1 MIIDF
6 RAAKM
11 LESSCMSLDDV
22 DREILA
28 LIQKDGRISN
38 AELSRRLNLSPP
50 ATHAR
55 VRRLERE
62 GFIEGYA
69 GLLSRDKLGYDLLC
83 FVLVG
88 LTVHQFEHVYGF
100 RERVLS
106 MPEVLECYN
115 ITGEY
120 DYLLKV
126 VLHNRED
133 LERFVVGKLTPLPGV
148 ARLQTSLVLSEVKS
162 SIKLPI

>member
-1 MIIDF
+1 
-6 RAAKM
+6 M

-38 AELSRRLNLSPP
+38 AELSRRINLSPP

-100 RERVLS
+100 RERVLT

-133 LERFVVGKLTPLPGV
+133 LERFVVGELTPLPGV

>member
-1 MIIDF
+1 
-6 RAAKM
+6 M

-38 AELSRRLNLSPP
+38 AELSRRINLSPP

-100 RERVLS
+100 RERVLT

-126 VLHNRED
+126 VLRNRED
-133 LERFVVGKLTPLPGV
+133 LERFVVGELTPLPGV

>member
-1 MIIDF
+1 
-6 RAAKM
+6 M
-11 LESSCMSLDDV
+11 LESSYKDLDRV
-22 DREILA
+22 DKEILA
-28 LIQKDGRISN
+28 LVQEDGRISN

-55 VRRLERE
+55 VKRLERE
-62 GFIEGYA
+62 GFIDGYA
-69 GLLSRDKLGYDLLC
+69 GLLNRDRLGYDLLC

-88 LTVHQFEHVYGF
+88 LTVHQVEHIHGF
-100 RERVLS
+100 REQMLA

-133 LERFVVGKLTPLPGV
+133 LERFIVGQLTPLPGV

-162 SIKLPI
+162 SVKLPVS

>member
-1 MIIDF
+1 
-6 RAAKM
+6 M
-11 LESSCMSLDDV
+11 LESSYMILDDV

-28 LIQKDGRISN
+28 LIQGDGRISN
-38 AELSRRLNLSPP
+38 AELSRRLSLSPP

-55 VRRLERE
+55 VRRLERD

-88 LTVHQFEHVYGF
+88 LSVHQFEHVYGF
-100 RERVLS
+100 RDRVLA

-133 LERFVVGKLTPLPGV
+133 LERFVVGELTPLPGV

-162 SIKLPI
+162 SVRLPI

>member
-1 MIIDF
+1 
-6 RAAKM
+6 M
-11 LESSCMSLDDV
+11 LESSYQNLDAI

-28 LIQKDGRISN
+28 VIQEDGRISN

-55 VRRLERE
+55 VKRLERE

-69 GLLSRDKLGYDLLC
+69 GLLNRDKLGYDLLC

-88 LTVHQFEHVYGF
+88 LSVHQFEHVYGF
-100 RERVLS
+100 RERVLA
-106 MPEVLECYN
+106 MPEVLECFN

-133 LERFVVGKLTPLPGV
+133 LERFVVGELTPLPGV

-162 SIKLPI
+162 SVKLPV

>member
-1 MIIDF
+1 
-6 RAAKM
+6 
-11 LESSCMSLDDV
+11 MSLNDIDK
-22 DREILA
+22 EILA
-28 LIQKDGRISN
+28 LIQGDGRISN

-62 GFIEGYA
+62 GFIDGYA
-69 GLLSRDKLGYDLLC
+69 GLINRDKLGYDLLC

-88 LTVHQFEHVYGF
+88 LSVHQFEHVFRF
-100 RERVLS
+100 RERVLA

-126 VLHNRED
+126 VLRNRED
-133 LERFVVGKLTPLPGV
+133 LERFVVGELTPLPGV

>member
-1 MIIDF
+1 
-6 RAAKM
+6 M
-11 LESSCMSLDDV
+11 LESSQQNLDEIDK
-22 DREILA
+22 EILV
-28 LIQKDGRISN
+28 LIQENGRISN

-62 GFIEGYA
+62 GLIEGYA
-69 GLLSRDKLGYDLLC
+69 GLLSREKLGYDLLC

-100 RERVLS
+100 RERVLA
-106 MPEVLECYN
+106 MPEVLECFN

-126 VLHNRED
+126 VLRNRED
-133 LERFVVGKLTPLPGV
+133 LERFVVGELTPLPGV

-162 SIKLPI
+162 SFKLPV

>member
-1 MIIDF
+1 MIV
-6 RAAKM
+6 
-11 LESSCMSLDDV
+11 DDL

-28 LIQKDGRISN
+28 LIQEDGRISN

-69 GLLSRDKLGYDLLC
+69 GLLSRDKLGYDLLS

-88 LTVHQFEHVYGF
+88 LSVHQYEHVYGF
-100 RERVLS
+100 RERVLA

-126 VLHNRED
+126 VLRNRED
-133 LERFVVGKLTPLPGV
+133 LERFVVGQLTPLPGV
-148 ARLQTSLVLSEVKS
+148 ARLLTSLVLSEVKS

>member
-1 MIIDF
+1 
-6 RAAKM
+6 M

-22 DREILA
+22 DREILV

-88 LTVHQFEHVYGF
+88 LTVHKFEHVYGF

-126 VLHNRED
+126 VLHNRQD
-133 LERFVVGKLTPLPGV
+133 LERFVIGELTPLPGV

>member
-1 MIIDF
+1 
-6 RAAKM
+6 M
-11 LESSCMSLDDV
+11 LESSYQNLDAI

-28 LIQKDGRISN
+28 VIQEDGRISN

-55 VRRLERE
+55 VKRLERE

-88 LTVHQFEHVYGF
+88 LSVHQFEHVYGF
-100 RERVLS
+100 RERVLA
-106 MPEVLECYN
+106 MPEVLECFN

-133 LERFVVGKLTPLPGV
+133 LERFVVGELTPLPGV

-162 SIKLPI
+162 SVKLPV

>member
-1 MIIDF
+1 
-6 RAAKM
+6 M
-11 LESSCMSLDDV
+11 LESSYRSLDDI
-22 DREILA
+22 DRAILA
-28 LIQKDGRISN
+28 FVQEDGRIAN
-38 AELSRRLNLSPP
+38 AELARQLNLSPP

-69 GLLSRDKLGYDLLC
+69 GMLSRAKLGYDLLC

-100 RERVLS
+100 RDRVLA

-126 VLHNRED
+126 VLRNRED
-133 LERFVVGKLTPLPGV
+133 LERFVVGELTPLPGV

>member
-1 MIIDF
+1 MN
-6 RAAKM
+6 
-11 LESSCMSLDDV
+11 LDGV
-22 DREILA
+22 DREILD
-28 LIQKDGRISN
+28 LIQKDGRMSN

-69 GLLSRDKLGYDLLC
+69 GLLSRDKLGYDLLS
-83 FVLVG
+83 FVLVS
-88 LTVHQFEHVYGF
+88 LSVHQYEHVYGF
-100 RERVLS
+100 RERVMA

-133 LERFVVGKLTPLPGV
+133 LERFVVGELTPLPGV

>member
-1 MIIDF
+1 MIIDD
-6 RAAKM
+6 
-11 LESSCMSLDDV
+11 L

-28 LIQKDGRISN
+28 LIQEDGRIAN

-69 GLLSRDKLGYDLLC
+69 GLLSRDKLGYDLLS
-83 FVLVG
+83 FVLVS
-88 LTVHQFEHVYGF
+88 LSVHQYEHVYGF
-100 RERVLS
+100 RERVLA

-126 VLHNRED
+126 VLRNRED
-133 LERFVVGKLTPLPGV
+133 LERFVVGELTPLPGV

>member
-1 MIIDF
+1 
-6 RAAKM
+6 
-11 LESSCMSLDDV
+11 MSPDDI
-22 DREILA
+22 DREILD
-28 LIQKDGRISN
+28 LVQKNGRISN

-55 VRRLERE
+55 VRRLERD

-69 GLLSRDKLGYDLLC
+69 GLLNRDKLGYDLLC

-88 LTVHQFEHVYGF
+88 LSVHQFEHVHGF
-100 RERVLS
+100 RERVLA

-133 LERFVVGKLTPLPGV
+133 LERFVVGELTPLPGV

-162 SIKLPI
+162 SVKLPV

>member
-1 MIIDF
+1 
-6 RAAKM
+6 M
-11 LESSCMSLDDV
+11 LESSYMSLDDI
-22 DREILA
+22 DRQILA
-28 LIQKDGRISN
+28 LIQEDGRISN
-38 AELSRRLNLSPP
+38 AELARRLTLSPP

-69 GLLSRDKLGYDLLC
+69 GLVSRDKLGYDLLG

-100 RERVLS
+100 RERVLA

-126 VLHNRED
+126 VLRNRED
-133 LERFVVGKLTPLPGV
+133 LERFVVGELTPLPGV

>member
-1 MIIDF
+1 MIIDD
-6 RAAKM
+6 
-11 LESSCMSLDDV
+11 L

-28 LIQKDGRISN
+28 LIQGDGRISN

-69 GLLSRDKLGYDLLC
+69 GLLSRDKLGYDLLS
-83 FVLVG
+83 FVLVS
-88 LTVHQFEHVYGF
+88 LSVHQYEHVYGF
-100 RERVLS
+100 RERVLA

-126 VLHNRED
+126 VLRNRED
-133 LERFVVGKLTPLPGV
+133 LERFVVGELTPLPGV

>member
-1 MIIDF
+1 
-6 RAAKM
+6 
-11 LESSCMSLDDV
+11 MSLDDL

-28 LIQKDGRISN
+28 LIQEDGRIAN

-55 VRRLERE
+55 VRRLQRE

-83 FVLVG
+83 FVLVS
-88 LTVHQFEHVYGF
+88 LSVHQYEHVYGF
-100 RERVLS
+100 RERVLA

-126 VLHNRED
+126 VLRNRED
-133 LERFVVGKLTPLPGV
+133 LERFVVGELTPLPGV
-148 ARLQTSLVLSEVKS
+148 ARLQTSLVLSEVKR